1 MSMEF
6 AVLSSSYVTH
16 VVATVPVVNLE
27 FWDFLLDAVYGT
39 GAYPWELRHIAVG
52 ALGDKQHIYLN
63 DTHVQLTCHQHLSA
77 SQMLLVTW

>member
-1 MSMEF
+1 MRWYKMSMEF

-39 GAYPWELRHIAVG
+39 GAYPWELLRHSCWSIG
-52 ALGDKQHIYLN
+52 R
-63 DTHVQLTCHQHLSA
+63 
-77 SQMLLVTW
+77 